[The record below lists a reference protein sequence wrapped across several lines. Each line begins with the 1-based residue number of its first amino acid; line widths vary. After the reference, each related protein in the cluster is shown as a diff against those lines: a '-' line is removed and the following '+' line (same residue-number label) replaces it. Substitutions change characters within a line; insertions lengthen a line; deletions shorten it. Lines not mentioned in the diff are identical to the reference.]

1 MMQAADPSSTA
12 FTKQHTRIV
21 KGIAVLML
29 LFHHLFNDY
38 PEYEGHYVNYWPF
51 TGDQVTNIALA
62 CRVCVAVFVFITGYG
77 LAASYAKAFPRGRK
91 ETPRELTRFSLTRWW
106 NLMTRYWFIVV
117 LAWVSGQFLGRKPW
131 DVYGPGF
138 LSTASRA
145 VLDFLGISE
154 ALQSGWFNPTWWYM
168 SLAILMIFLAPLV
181 LYAARRVGSLPIF
194 LVFWLV
200 LGGFKFTATV
210 ALSLPSFF
218 FGIVCFDYCLF
229 DRWNELWS
237 DRQWGR
243 TAKVVLLVAAMAAG
257 FACFLNYNFLGV
269 LEVSLSWLIC
279 ASVMTFVSLV
289 PGVRSFFSLFGKHS
303 DNLFFMHTLLYS
315 YFFLDFYYSFQIP
328 IVILLVLAVTTL
340 LLSAVIERTKDATG
354 YNRKMKELGQKVVA
368 LLSAPDYEVE

>member
-1 MMQAADPSSTA
+1 MTHAGDLSSTA

-51 TGDQVTNIALA
+51 TGDQVTNIALT

-77 LAASYAKAFPRGRK
+77 LAASYAKVFPRGYK

-117 LAWVSGQFLGRKPW
+117 LAWVLGQFLGRKPW
-131 DVYGPGF
+131 DVYGPGY

-154 ALQSGWFNPTWWYM
+154 AFQSGWFNPTWWYM
-168 SLAILMIFLAPLV
+168 SLAILMIFLAPIV
-181 LYAARRVGSLPIF
+181 MYAARRVGSLPIF

-218 FGIVCFDYCLF
+218 FGIVCFEYRLF
-229 DRWNELWS
+229 DHWNELWS
-237 DRQWGR
+237 GRRWGR
-243 TAKVVLLVAAMAAG
+243 AAKSVLLVAGMAMA

-269 LEVSLSWLIC
+269 LEVLLSWLIC
-279 ASVMTFVSLV
+279 ASVMTFVSLI
-289 PGVRSFFSLFGKHS
+289 PGARSFFSVFGKHS
-303 DNLFFMHTLLYS
+303 DNLFFTHTLLYS
-315 YFFLDFYYSFQIP
+315 YFFLGFYYSFQIP
-328 IVILLVLAVTTL
+328 IVILLILAGSTL
-340 LLSAVIERTKDATG
+340 LLSVVVENVKEASG
-354 YNRKMKELGQKVVA
+354 YNRKMEEAGQKVVA
-368 LLSAPDYEVE
+368 FLSAPDREID

>member
-1 MMQAADPSSTA
+1 MTQAADPSSTA

-38 PEYEGHYVNYWPF
+38 PEYEGHYVNYWPL
-51 TGDQVTNIALA
+51 TGDQVTNMALA

-77 LAASYAKAFPRGRK
+77 LAASYAKTFPRGRK

-117 LAWVSGQFLGRKPW
+117 LAWVSGQFLDRRPW

-145 VLDFLGISE
+145 VLDFLGFSE

-218 FGIVCFDYCLF
+218 FGITVCLTAGTSCGPAGSG
-229 DRWNELWS
+229 EG
-237 DRQWGR
+237 RQ
-243 TAKVVLLVAAMAAG
+243 K
-257 FACFLNYNFLGV
+257 
-269 LEVSLSWLIC
+269 
-279 ASVMTFVSLV
+279 
-289 PGVRSFFSLFGKHS
+289 SF
-303 DNLFFMHTLLYS
+303 Y
-315 YFFLDFYYSFQIP
+315 
-328 IVILLVLAVTTL
+328 
-340 LLSAVIERTKDATG
+340 
-354 YNRKMKELGQKVVA
+354 
-368 LLSAPDYEVE
+368 